1 MGAESGE
8 HTEEGENAPFSGGE
22 EAVSS
27 LLYDVSTAVAPSD
40 VASLPDKE
48 LVELCK
54 KQLPHNVEA
63 YKEIIKRYEGLVYN
77 TSLKIIGNPQE
88 AEEVAQDSFL
98 QIYHKLEQ
106 FEGRAAFKTWLFR
119 IVYNFSIAR
128 REKMVKRSER
138 QNNFAAEK
146 IYESSAGRDTLPILK
161 GQLSDTV
168 QEAINRLRGDQR
180 RIIILKFVT
189 GLTLNEIA
197 EVMGLKLSATKMRL
211 YRALEEFK
219 QHYLEIT
226 KDNPS
231 SPE

>member
-1 MGAESGE
+1 MIASFQTN
-8 HTEEGENAPFSGGE
+8 TELE
-22 EAVSS
+22 
-27 LLYDVSTAVAPSD
+27 
-40 VASLPDKE
+40 SLPDKE
-48 LVELCK
+48 LVELCQR
-54 KQLPHNVEA
+54 QLPHNVEA
-63 YKEIIKRYEGLVYN
+63 YKEILRRYEGLVYN

-88 AEEVAQDSFL
+88 AEEVAQDSFI
-98 QIYHKLEQ
+98 QIYNKLDQ

-128 REKMVKRSER
+128 REKIVKRAER
-138 QNNFAAEK
+138 QHLYAEEALYK
-146 IYESSAGRDTLPILK
+146 SSPGNAPPILK

-168 QEAINRLRGDQR
+168 QEAMNRLRGEQR

-219 QHYLEIT
+219 QHYLEVT
-226 KDNPS
+226 KEDPAAAS
-231 SPE
+231 TQTPVTPKSQ